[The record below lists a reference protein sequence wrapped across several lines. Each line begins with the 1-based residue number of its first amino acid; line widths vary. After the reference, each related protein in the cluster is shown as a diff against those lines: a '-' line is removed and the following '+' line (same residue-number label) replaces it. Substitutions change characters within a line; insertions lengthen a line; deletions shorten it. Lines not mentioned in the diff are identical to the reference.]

1 MRTVSL
7 DEFSIADLPA
17 GSRERLLLA
26 ALPGLVGPVS
36 LPALVARGQEG
47 RTLLA
52 IAGVHGDEY
61 EGMEAIRLL
70 FDELDPVKMRG
81 TFIGLPIANPFA
93 YEARAR
99 VAPLAVDGL
108 NLARVFPGDSGASAS
123 RVLARALLDFVVAT
137 LTTDDLLIDFHSG
150 SADVAFAPMNGF
162 RDIPGPARARS
173 EEAAR
178 HFGLPNLWCIPD
190 SPGPLNAE
198 SSRLGIPTL
207 GTETTGRAG
216 CNPEDTAA
224 YLAGLRNILAFLG
237 ILPGRRSS
245 RDSRPARKTVNVV
258 APTTGFLRASKRLH
272 DHVMAGEELGVIIT
286 PFGDPMATICSPVSG
301 TVWAARSM
309 PPVRIGELTFMI
321 ALPEGRPYSHQDS
334 TQTRTTEAAH
344 G

>member
-1 MRTVSL
+1 
-7 DEFSIADLPA
+7 
-17 GSRERLLLA
+17 
-26 ALPGLVGPVS
+26 
-36 LPALVARGQEG
+36 
-47 RTLLA
+47 
-52 IAGVHGDEY
+52 
-61 EGMEAIRLL
+61 
-70 FDELDPVKMRG
+70 
-81 TFIGLPIANPFA
+81 
-93 YEARAR
+93 
-99 VAPLAVDGL
+99 
-108 NLARVFPGDSGASAS
+108 
-123 RVLARALLDFVVAT
+123 VLARALLDFVVAT

-286 PFGDPMATICSPVSG
+286 PFGDPLATICSPVSG

-321 ALPEGRPYSHQDS
+321 ALPEGGPYSHQDS

>member
-7 DEFSIADLPA
+7 AEFSIADFPA

-26 ALPGLVGPVS
+26 ALPGLIGPVS
-36 LPALVARGQEG
+36 LPVLVARGQEG

-52 IAGVHGDEY
+52 IAGVHGNEY

-108 NLARVFPGDSGASAS
+108 NLARVFPGDSAASPS
-123 RVLARALLDFVVAT
+123 RALARVLLDFVAAT
-137 LTTDDLLIDFHSG
+137 LTIDDLLIDFHSG
-150 SADVAFAPMNGF
+150 SADMAFAPVNGF

-178 HFGLPNLWCIPD
+178 QFGLPNLWCIPD

-198 SSRLGIPTL
+198 SSRLGIPTI

-216 CNPEDTAA
+216 CEPEDVAA
-224 YLAGLRNILAFLG
+224 YLAGLRNILDFLG
-237 ILPGRRSS
+237 ILPGGRRA
-245 RDSRPARKTVNVV
+245 RDSRPARKTVDVIS
-258 APTTGFLRASKRLH
+258 PTTGFLRASKRLH
-272 DHVMAGEELGVIIT
+272 DEVTAGEELGTIVT
-286 PFGDPMATICSPVSG
+286 PFGDLVATICSPVSG
-301 TVWAARSM
+301 TVWAGRST
-309 PPVRIGELTFMI
+309 PPVRVGELMFMI
-321 ALPEGRPYSHQDS
+321 ALAEEEPSGQQD
-334 TQTRTTEAAH
+334 
-344 G
+344 

>member
-1 MRTVSL
+1 MRTLSL
-7 DEFSIADLPA
+7 ADFSIAEIPA
-17 GSRERLLLA
+17 GRRERLLLA
-26 ALPGLVGPVS
+26 AFPGLIAPVS

-47 RTLLA
+47 PTLLA

-70 FDELDPVKMRG
+70 FDELDPGEMRG

-108 NLARVFPGDSGASAS
+108 NLARVFPGDPGASAS
-123 RVLARALLDFVVAT
+123 RALARGLFDFVAAT
-137 LTTDDLLIDFHSG
+137 LTIDDLLIDFHSG

-178 HFGLPNLWCIPD
+178 QFGLPNLWCIPD

-198 SSRLGIPTL
+198 SSRLGIPTI

-216 CNPEDTAA
+216 CEPEDVAA
-224 YLAGLRNILAFLG
+224 YLAGLRNILDFLG
-237 ILPGRRSS
+237 ILSGGRRS
-245 RDSRPARKTVNVV
+245 RDSRPARNTVNVV
-258 APTTGFLRASKRLH
+258 APTTGFLRVSKRLH
-272 DHVMAGEELGVIIT
+272 DEVTAGEELGTIVT
-286 PFGDPMATICSPVSG
+286 LFGDPVATIASPVSG

-309 PPVRIGELTFMI
+309 PPVRVGELIVMI
-321 ALPEGRPYSHQDS
+321 ALAEGEPSGHRN
-334 TQTRTTEAAH
+334 
-344 G
+344 